1 MAIAETGGKLAMPK
15 GVKAKRLCRF
25 NLRGCIVEWGF
36 YLGSFLTNFVDG
48 MATESEV
55 QGLQI

>member
-48 MATESEV
+48 MATE
-55 QGLQI
+55 